1 MPFAMWTRA
10 LGGAHLSA
18 QVGALLAMFFSGGG
32 LHLGMPRLARSRY
45 SLLYSPGGRS
55 DAASGYQ

>member
-32 LHLGMPRLARSRY
+32 VTLGHAQTSTQ
-45 SLLYSPGGRS
+45 SI
-55 DAASGYQ
+55 